1 LLVNLLFQAVHPDT
15 PNVISEVVYYGRRS
29 DVLSTLANAS
39 RGPSMAYRFILF
51 EVSQGVARI
60 TLNRPD
66 VLNSIHTA
74 MSGEIQ
80 EALALAAREREIRA
94 VLLTGTG
101 RGFCAGQ
108 DLDEVRPG
116 ATVND
121 FAAHARKAYTPI
133 VRGLRALEKPVVCA
147 VNGVAA
153 GAGANLAL
161 ACDLVLAAEE
171 ASFVQAFAKIGLV
184 PDTGGSFFLP
194 RLVGMA
200 RATALAMLA
209 EKITAAQAVEI
220 GLIYRAC
227 PAASL
232 AEEASK
238 LAVHLAAQPTL
249 GLGLTKRLLNAAWG
263 NDLETQLELEAEC
276 QGAAGRSADYAEGV
290 AAFLAKRKPV
300 FTGR

>member
-1 LLVNLLFQAVHPDT
+1 
-15 PNVISEVVYYGRRS
+15 
-29 DVLSTLANAS
+29 
-39 RGPSMAYRFILF
+39 MAYKFILF
-51 EVSQGVARI
+51 EVDQGVARI

-74 MSGEIQ
+74 MSGEIRD
-80 EALALAAREREIRA
+80 ALDRAEREREIRA
-94 VLLTGTG
+94 LLLTGTG

-116 ATVND
+116 ATTGD
-121 FAAHARKAYTPI
+121 FAAH
-133 VRGLRALEKPVVCA
+133 VRTVYNPLVRALRALEKPVVCA

-171 ASFVQAFAKIGLV
+171 ASFVESFAKIGLV

-200 RATALAMLA
+200 RATALTMLA
-209 EKITAAQAVEI
+209 EKITAQQAVEI
-220 GLIYRAC
+220 GLIYRVC
-227 PAASL
+227 PAATL
-232 AEEASK
+232 HDEASK
-238 LAVHLAAQPTL
+238 LAVYLAAQPTF
-249 GLGLTKRLLNAAWG
+249 GLGLTKRLLNAAG
-263 NDLETQLELEAEC
+263 ANDLDAQLELEAEL

-290 AAFLAKRKPV
+290 AAFLAKRKPI
-300 FTGR
+300 FTGQ

>member
-1 LLVNLLFQAVHPDT
+1 
-15 PNVISEVVYYGRRS
+15 
-29 DVLSTLANAS
+29 
-39 RGPSMAYRFILF
+39 MAHRFILF
-51 EVSQGVARI
+51 EVDHGVARI

-80 EALALAAREREIRA
+80 DVLAQAAREREIRA
-94 VLLTGTG
+94 VLLTGKG

-116 ATVND
+116 AAVDD
-121 FAAHARKAYTPI
+121 FAAHARKVYTPL
-133 VRGLRALEKPVVCA
+133 VRGLRTLEKPVICA

-184 PDTGGSFFLP
+184 LDTGGSFLLP
-194 RLVGMA
+194 RLVGLA

-209 EKITAAQAVEI
+209 EKITAAQAVEM
-220 GLIYRAC
+220 GLIYRAY

-232 AEEASK
+232 DDEASK
-238 LAVHLAAQPTL
+238 LALHLATQPTL
-249 GLGLTKRLLNAAWG
+249 GLGLTKRLLNASLV
-263 NDLETQLELEAEC
+263 NDLEAQLELEAEC

-300 FTGR
+300 FTGQ

>member
-1 LLVNLLFQAVHPDT
+1 
-15 PNVISEVVYYGRRS
+15 
-29 DVLSTLANAS
+29 
-39 RGPSMAYRFILF
+39 MAYQFILF
-51 EVSQGVARI
+51 EVDQGVARI

-74 MSGEIQ
+74 MSGELQ
-80 EALALAAREREIRA
+80 DALVRAGREREIRA
-94 VLLTGTG
+94 LLLTGAG

-116 ATVND
+116 AGVDD
-121 FAAHARKAYTPI
+121 FAAHARKVYTPL
-133 VRGLRALEKPVVCA
+133 VRGVRALEKPVVCA

-194 RLVGMA
+194 RLVGLA
-200 RATALAMLA
+200 RATALTMLG
-209 EKITAAQAVEI
+209 EKVAAQQAVEI
-220 GLIYRAC
+220 GLIYRAY
-227 PAASL
+227 PAATL
-232 AEEASK
+232 LDEASK
-238 LAVHLAAQPTL
+238 LASHLAAQPTF
-249 GLGLTKRLLNAAWG
+249 GLGLTKRLLNASLV
-263 NDLETQLELEAEC
+263 NDLDAQLELEAEL
-276 QGAAGRSADYAEGV
+276 QGVAGRSADYAEGV

>member
-1 LLVNLLFQAVHPDT
+1 MTYQ
-15 PNVISEVVYYGRRS
+15 
-29 DVLSTLANAS
+29 
-39 RGPSMAYRFILF
+39 FILF
-51 EVSQGVARI
+51 EVDQGVARI

-74 MSGEIQ
+74 MSGELQ
-80 EALALAAREREIRA
+80 DALGQATRERQVRA
-94 VLLTGTG
+94 LLLTGAG

-116 ATVND
+116 AAVDD
-121 FAAHARKAYTPI
+121 FAAHARKVYTPL

-194 RLVGMA
+194 RLVGLA
-200 RATALAMLA
+200 RATALTMLG
-209 EKITAAQAVEI
+209 EKVAAQQAVEI
-220 GLIYRAC
+220 GLIYRAY
-227 PAASL
+227 PAATL
-232 AEEASK
+232 LDEASK
-238 LAVHLAAQPTL
+238 LASHLAAQPTF
-249 GLGLTKRLLNAAWG
+249 GLGLTKRLLNASLV
-263 NDLETQLELEAEC
+263 NDLDTQLELEAEL
-276 QGAAGRSADYAEGV
+276 QGVAGRSADYAEGV
-290 AAFLAKRKPV
+290 AAFLAKRKPI

>member
-1 LLVNLLFQAVHPDT
+1 MT
-15 PNVISEVVYYGRRS
+15 
-29 DVLSTLANAS
+29 
-39 RGPSMAYRFILF
+39 YRFILF
-51 EVSQGVARI
+51 EVDQGVARI

-74 MSGEIQ
+74 MSAEIQ
-80 EALALAAREREIRA
+80 EALAHTAREREIRA
-94 VLLTGTG
+94 VLLTGAG

-121 FAAHARKAYTPI
+121 FAAHARTAYAPI
-133 VRGLRALEKPVVCA
+133 VRGLRALEKPVICA

-161 ACDLVLAAEE
+161 ACDLVLASED
-171 ASFVQAFAKIGLV
+171 ASFVQVFAKIGLV

-194 RLVGMA
+194 RLVGLA

-232 AEEASK
+232 DEEAAK

-249 GLGLTKRLLNAAWG
+249 GLGLTKRLLNAAWI

-276 QGAAGRSADYAEGV
+276 QGIAGRSADYAEGV
-290 AAFLAKRKPV
+290 AAFLAKRKPI
-300 FTGR
+300 FTGQ

>member
-1 LLVNLLFQAVHPDT
+1 MT
-15 PNVISEVVYYGRRS
+15 
-29 DVLSTLANAS
+29 
-39 RGPSMAYRFILF
+39 YRFILF
-51 EVSQGVARI
+51 EIDQGVARI

-74 MSGEIQ
+74 MSGEIRDG
-80 EALALAAREREIRA
+80 LARAERERDIRA
-94 VLLTGTG
+94 VLLTGNG

-116 ATVND
+116 ATVDD
-121 FAAHARKAYTPI
+121 FAAHARKVYTPL
-133 VRGLRALEKPVVCA
+133 VRGIRALEKPVVCA

-194 RLVGMA
+194 RLVGLA
-200 RATALAMLA
+200 RATALTMLG
-209 EKITAAQAVEI
+209 EKVTARQAVEI

-227 PAASL
+227 PGPAL
-232 AEEASK
+232 HDEASK
-238 LAVHLAAQPTL
+238 LALHLATQPTL
-249 GLGLTKRLLNAAWG
+249 GLGLTKRLLNASLA
-263 NDLETQLELEAEC
+263 NDLDAQLEIEAEL
-276 QGAAGRSADYAEGV
+276 QGVAGRSADYAEGV
-290 AAFLAKRKPV
+290 AAFLAKRKPL
-300 FTGR
+300 FTGQ

>member
-1 LLVNLLFQAVHPDT
+1 
-15 PNVISEVVYYGRRS
+15 
-29 DVLSTLANAS
+29 
-39 RGPSMAYRFILF
+39 MAYRFILF
-51 EVSQGVARI
+51 EVDAGVARI

-74 MSGEIQ
+74 MSGEIRD
-80 EALALAAREREIRA
+80 ALGRAEREREIRA
-94 VLLTGTG
+94 VLLTGRG

-116 ATVND
+116 SSAGD
-121 FAAHARKAYTPI
+121 FAAH
-133 VRGLRALEKPVVCA
+133 VRTVYNPLVRALRALEKPVVCA

-171 ASFVQAFAKIGLV
+171 ASFVEAFAKIGLV

-200 RATALAMLA
+200 RATALVMLA
-209 EKITAAQAVEI
+209 EKVTAPQAAEI
-220 GLIYRAC
+220 GLIYRVC
-227 PAASL
+227 PAATL
-232 AEEASK
+232 EEETSK

-249 GLGLTKRLLNAAWG
+249 GLGLTKRLLNAAG
-263 NDLETQLELEAEC
+263 VNDLDAQLELEAEL
-276 QGAAGRSADYAEGV
+276 QGAAGRSADYVEGV
-290 AAFLAKRKPV
+290 TAFLAKRKPV
-300 FTGR
+300 FTGQ

>member
-1 LLVNLLFQAVHPDT
+1 
-15 PNVISEVVYYGRRS
+15 
-29 DVLSTLANAS
+29 
-39 RGPSMAYRFILF
+39 MAYRFILF

-80 EALALAAREREIRA
+80 DALGQAAREREIRA
-94 VLLTGTG
+94 VLLTGKG

-116 ATVND
+116 GTVSD
-121 FAAHARKAYTPI
+121 FAAHARNAYTPI
-133 VRGLRALEKPVVCA
+133 VRALRALEKPVVCA

-171 ASFVQAFAKIGLV
+171 ASFVQVFAKIGLV
-184 PDTGGSFFLP
+184 PDTGGTFFLP

-209 EKITAAQAVEI
+209 EKVTAAQAVEI

-232 AEEASK
+232 DDEASK
-238 LAVHLAAQPTL
+238 LALHLAAQPTV

-263 NDLETQLELEAEC
+263 NDLEAQLELEAEC

>member
-1 LLVNLLFQAVHPDT
+1 MTYQ
-15 PNVISEVVYYGRRS
+15 
-29 DVLSTLANAS
+29 
-39 RGPSMAYRFILF
+39 FILF
-51 EVSQGVARI
+51 EVDQGVARI

-80 EALALAAREREIRA
+80 EALAHVAREREIRA

-116 ATVND
+116 AAADD
-121 FAAHARKAYTPI
+121 FAAHARKVYTPL

-171 ASFVQAFAKIGLV
+171 ASFVQVFAKIGLV

-209 EKITAAQAVEI
+209 EKITAAQAVDI

-232 AEEASK
+232 DEEASK
-238 LAVHLAAQPTL
+238 LAVHLATQPTV
-249 GLGLTKRLLNAAWG
+249 GLGLTKRLLNAAWV

>member
-1 LLVNLLFQAVHPDT
+1 MT
-15 PNVISEVVYYGRRS
+15 
-29 DVLSTLANAS
+29 
-39 RGPSMAYRFILF
+39 YRFILF
-51 EVSQGVARI
+51 EVDQGVARI

-80 EALALAAREREIRA
+80 EALVHAAREREIRA
-94 VLLTGTG
+94 VLLTGMG

-108 DLDEVRPG
+108 DLDEVRRG

-133 VRGLRALEKPVVCA
+133 VRGLRALEKPVICA

-171 ASFVQAFAKIGLV
+171 ASFVQVFAKIGLV

-194 RLVGMA
+194 RLVGLA

-209 EKITAAQAVEI
+209 EKITAAQAVDI

-232 AEEASK
+232 DEEASK
-238 LAVHLAAQPTL
+238 LAVHLATQPTL
-249 GLGLTKRLLNAAWG
+249 GLGLTKRLLNAAWD

-300 FTGR
+300 FTGQ

>member
-1 LLVNLLFQAVHPDT
+1 MT
-15 PNVISEVVYYGRRS
+15 
-29 DVLSTLANAS
+29 
-39 RGPSMAYRFILF
+39 YRFILF
-51 EVSQGVARI
+51 EIDQGVARI

-74 MSGEIQ
+74 MSGELQ
-80 EALALAAREREIRA
+80 DALARTEREREIRA
-94 VLLTGTG
+94 VLLTGAG

-116 ATVND
+116 AAVDD
-121 FAAHARKAYTPI
+121 FAAHARKVYTPL
-133 VRGLRALEKPVVCA
+133 VRGLRTLEKPVVCA

-194 RLVGMA
+194 RLVGLA
-200 RATALAMLA
+200 HATALTMLG
-209 EKITAAQAVEI
+209 EKVTARQAVEI

-227 PAASL
+227 PAATL
-232 AEEASK
+232 QDEASK
-238 LAVHLAAQPTL
+238 LAIHLATQPTL
-249 GLGLTKRLLNAAWG
+249 GLGFTKRLLNAALI
-263 NDLETQLELEAEC
+263 NDLDTQLELEADL
-276 QGAAGRSADYAEGV
+276 QGAAGRTADYAEGV
-290 AAFLAKRKPV
+290 AAFLAKRRPV
-300 FTGR
+300 FTGQ

>member
-1 LLVNLLFQAVHPDT
+1 
-15 PNVISEVVYYGRRS
+15 
-29 DVLSTLANAS
+29 
-39 RGPSMAYRFILF
+39 MAYQFILF
-51 EVSQGVARI
+51 EVDQGVARI

-80 EALALAAREREIRA
+80 EALARAAREPEIRA
-94 VLLTGTG
+94 VLLTGKG

-116 ATVND
+116 ATVQD
-121 FAAHARKAYTPI
+121 FAAHARTAYTPI
-133 VRGLRALEKPVVCA
+133 VLALRALEKPVVCA

-171 ASFVQAFAKIGLV
+171 ASFVQVFAKIGLV
-184 PDTGGSFFLP
+184 PDTGGTFFLP
-194 RLVGMA
+194 RLVGLA
-200 RATALAMLA
+200 RAMALAMMA

-232 AEEASK
+232 DEEASK
-238 LAVHLAAQPTL
+238 LAVHLATQPTL
-249 GLGLTKRLLNAAWG
+249 GLGLTKRLLNAAWA

-276 QGAAGRSADYAEGV
+276 QGVAGRSADYAEGV

-300 FTGR
+300 FSGQ